1 MLNDVSPG
9 LSDYDTFGGSPSYPV
24 AFRECLDTHTSAS
37 GGTHLPDVGFGEFGA
52 VVAFS
57 LVPPTPVAHV
67 IHIFLLSTDA
77 QMGWKAAGRGIA
89 RMEDQRS
96 VRNFPDVEGVR
107 DPVRA
112 PVPVDFVFS
121 VPVSIDSTRPQPAL
135 VPFGRW
141 PSHSILELLLE
152 SARESS
158 SVIGVAGLL
167 PSPVV
172 RSTPPSSP
180 CEFFASI
187 NTARSLFLLR
197 WGHAKT
203 IPEKEI

>member
-1 MLNDVSPG
+1 MLNDVTPG
-9 LSDYDTFGGSPSYPV
+9 LSAHDTFGGSPSYPV
-24 AFRECLDTHTSAS
+24 ALRECLDTHTCTS

-52 VVAFS
+52 VVALS
-57 LVPPTPVAHV
+57 LVPPTPVTHV
-67 IHIFLLSTDA
+67 IHIFLLGSDA
-77 QMGWKAAGRGIA
+77 QVGWETAGRRIA

-96 VRNFPDVEGVR
+96 VRYLPDVEGVR
-107 DPVRA
+107 DTVCA
-112 PVPVDFVFS
+112 SVSVDFVLPI
-121 VPVSIDSTRPQPAL
+121 PVFIDSTRPQPAF

-141 PSHSILELLLE
+141 SSHSPLELLPE

-158 SVIGVAGLL
+158 SVIRVAGLL

-172 RSTPPSSP
+172 RSAPPSSP

-187 NTARSLFLLR
+187 NAARSFFLLR

-203 IPEKEI
+203 IPEKGI